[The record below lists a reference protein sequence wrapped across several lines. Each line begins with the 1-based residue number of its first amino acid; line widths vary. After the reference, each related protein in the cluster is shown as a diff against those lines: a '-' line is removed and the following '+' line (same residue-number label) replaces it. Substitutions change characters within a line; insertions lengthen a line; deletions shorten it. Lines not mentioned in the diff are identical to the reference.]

1 MVLNLVLQVP
11 GKIVKG
17 SGFEDIVYQASL
29 ITSGSLL
36 ETILLAQFPA
46 DKSQKLPTELQ
57 GVASDPLSYSET
69 VVHNNEEFFRS
80 YGDYFQD
87 TCK

>member
-1 MVLNLVLQVP
+1 M
-11 GKIVKG
+11 
-17 SGFEDIVYQASL
+17 

-87 TCK
+87 TCKWCMLTMIHTPVKGKNFETRLLAWAY